1 MEWVREIV
9 EKYGK
14 NESGLIPILQDI
26 QKEKGYLPED
36 GLSIVATEL
45 KIPLSHV
52 HALATFYKA
61 FSLVPKGRYSIHVCL
76 GTACHV
82 KGAPKIL
89 DALER
94 ELDIKVGETTRDG
107 LFDLEDVRCLGCCG
121 LAPVIT
127 VGDDLYGGVTQ
138 AKLSRILKKCINKDE
153 VKHAKTETD
162 RS

>member
-1 MEWVREIV
+1 MEWIRKIV

-26 QKEKGYLPED
+26 QKAKGYLSED
-36 GLSIVATEL
+36 GLSIVSTEL
-45 KIPLSHV
+45 KIPLSRV

-94 ELDIKVGETTRDG
+94 ELDIKVGETTSNG
-107 LFDLEDVRCLGCCG
+107 LFDLEGVRCLGCCG
-121 LAPVIT
+121 LAPVMT

-138 AKLSRILKKCINKDE
+138 AKLPRILKKYSDKGE
-153 VKHAKTETD
+153 GEYAKTETE